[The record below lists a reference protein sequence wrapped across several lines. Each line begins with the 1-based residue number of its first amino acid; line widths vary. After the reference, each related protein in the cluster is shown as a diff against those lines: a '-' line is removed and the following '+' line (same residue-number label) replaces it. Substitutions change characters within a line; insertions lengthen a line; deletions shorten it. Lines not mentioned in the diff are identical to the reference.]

1 MDIIC
6 SYCKTRIRTVKSHLA
21 GTSDGVC
28 QNCLPKLVKDLGQPL
43 SEFVDEMATP
53 ILVMR
58 GDTRIVAANAAA
70 RKLSPEP
77 QDDLAGLLCGD
88 VIGCLHSCEE
98 EGCGQTVHCL
108 SCTIRKSVAHTY
120 QTGEPCLNVPAY
132 MDLGLLSG
140 DTETRFRISTEKKGN
155 FVMLMINRVEETT
168 KGDSPE
174 S

>member
-6 SYCKTRIRTVKSHLA
+6 SYCKTLIRTVKSHLS

-28 QNCLPKLVKDLGQPL
+28 RNCLPKLVKDLGQPL
-43 SEFVDEMATP
+43 SKFVDEMSTP

-70 RKLSPEP
+70 RKLSREP
-77 QDDLAGLLCGD
+77 LEELAGLLCGD
-88 VIGCLHSCEE
+88 VIGCLHSNDEG
-98 EGCGQTVHCL
+98 GCGRTVHCL
-108 SCTIRKSVAHTY
+108 SCAIQKSVAHTY
-120 QTGEPCLNVPAY
+120 QTGEPCLDVPAY

-140 DTETRFRISTEKKGN
+140 DTEVRFRITTEKKGD
-155 FVMLMINRVEETT
+155 FVILTISQVEEIQ
-168 KGDSPE
+168 KGDPSE